1 MAAAR
6 AWAAGS
12 LDQRPEDRPPPDDE
26 VILEARRFGID
37 GAALDHLR
45 QQLRLGPASG
55 FSGVLRVNG
64 PVVAAFLAGASQ
76 WRTASIATRRGAVTV
91 FIGLDYAGV
100 RVALEALAIAITPA
114 LWAGLVTM
122 EQAARA
128 ALNGEP
134 A

>member
-12 LDQRPEDRPPPDDE
+12 LDQRPEVWPPEDD
-26 VILEARRFGID
+26 VIAEARRFGID

-45 QQLRLGPASG
+45 QQLRLGSAGG
-55 FSGVLRVNG
+55 FPGVLRANG

-76 WRTASIATRRGAVTV
+76 WRTTSIMTRRGIATT

-100 RVALEALAIAITPA
+100 RVALDALAIAVTPA
-114 LWAGLVTM
+114 LWAGLVIM